1 MFKGAEKAEEM
12 LRLVAELES
21 GGYDRQSLVRLH
33 GISVSKL
40 DYWRARYRRQNSD
53 RSGFVEI
60 VNEQGPVLLEVVYP
74 SGVLIRVKADLAP
87 ARLRQ
92 LVTLL

>member
-1 MFKGAEKAEEM
+1 MFKVAEKAEEM
-12 LRLVAELES
+12 LRLVTELES
-21 GGYDRQSLVRLH
+21 GEYDRQSFARLH

-40 DYWRARYRRQNSD
+40 DYWRARYRRQHSG

-60 VNEQGPVLLEVVYP
+60 VNEPEPVLLEIVYP
-74 SGVLIRVKADLAP
+74 SGVLIRVKGELAT
-87 ARLRQ
+87 ARLRE

>member
-21 GGYDRQSLVRLH
+21 GGYDRQNFARLH

-40 DYWRARYRRQNSD
+40 GYWRARYCRQN
-53 RSGFVEI
+53 
-60 VNEQGPVLLEVVYP
+60 NNGPA
-74 SGVLIRVKADLAP
+74 S
-87 ARLRQ
+87 
-92 LVTLL
+92 

>member
-1 MFKGAEKAEEM
+1 MFKVAEKAEEM

-21 GGYDRQSLVRLH
+21 GGYDRQSFARLH

-40 DYWRARYRRQNSD
+40 DYWRARYRRQHRD

-60 VNEQGPVLLEVVYP
+60 VNEPEPVLLEVVYP
-74 SGVLIRVKADLAP
+74 SGVLIRVKGDLAT
-87 ARLRQ
+87 ARLRE

>member
-1 MFKGAEKAEEM
+1 MLKGAEKAEEM
-12 LRLVAELES
+12 YRLVTELEL
-21 GGYDRQSLVRLH
+21 GGYDRQSFARLH

-40 DYWRARYRRQNSD
+40 DYWRARYRRQHSD

-60 VNEQGPVLLEVVYP
+60 VGEPEPVLLEVVYP
-74 SGVLIRVKADLAP
+74 SGVLIRVKTDLAS